1 MNIQTVLCPFL
12 LSVFALLSTE
22 VAVGEVRLPNALA
35 SHMVLQRDAPVRI
48 WGWAEPAEKVS
59 VACGG
64 QEVQTTADKEGRW
77 QAELPAQSANE
88 QGQSITVT
96 GSNTIELEDVLF
108 GDVWVGSGQSNMEWQ
123 LRNTID
129 AAAAIGS
136 ASHPLIRLFHIPKVK
151 ADAPTE
157 DVNAEWR
164 VCDPATVPSF
174 SAVLY
179 YFGLKLQHEV
189 NVPIGLINTSW
200 GGSPIEPWTITES
213 GSGPM
218 YNAMVAPIT
227 NLSVRGAIWYQ
238 GETNIIRKN
247 GFTYLDKMK
256 DLING
261 WRKAFNHSD
270 MPFYFVQIAP
280 WSGERYETGELPAV
294 WEAQTATLNLP
305 HTGMAVTTDLVD
317 DIADIHPR
325 NKRDVGN
332 RLARWALAKVYD
344 QKDLIYSGP
353 IFKSLQ
359 INGTKAKV
367 DFHFTGTGLKS
378 RDNEELNEFQIA
390 GANGEFFDAVA
401 VIAGSSVVVSCD
413 KIAKP
418 TQVRFGWHK
427 VANPNLVNSDGL
439 PASPFQ
445 TQGWRGMI
453 DAAE

>member
-1 MNIQTVLCPFL
+1 
-12 LSVFALLSTE
+12 
-22 VAVGEVRLPNALA
+22 
-35 SHMVLQRDAPVRI
+35 
-48 WGWAEPAEKVS
+48 
-59 VACGG
+59 
-64 QEVQTTADKEGRW
+64 
-77 QAELPAQSANE
+77 
-88 QGQSITVT
+88 
-96 GSNTIELEDVLF
+96 
-108 GDVWVGSGQSNMEWQ
+108 
-123 LRNTID
+123 
-129 AAAAIGS
+129 
-136 ASHPLIRLFHIPKVK
+136 
-151 ADAPTE
+151 
-157 DVNAEWR
+157 
-164 VCDPATVPSF
+164 
-174 SAVLY
+174 VLY
-179 YFGLKLQHEV
+179 YFGLKLRHEA

-213 GSGPM
+213 GSGAM

-261 WRKAFNHSD
+261 WRKSFDHSD

-280 WSGERYETGELPAV
+280 WSGERYEPGELPAV

-317 DIADIHPR
+317 NIADIHPR

-353 IFKSLQ
+353 IFKSLT
-359 INGTKAKV
+359 IDGSKVKV

-378 RDNEELNEFQIA
+378 RNEQELNEFQLA
-390 GANGEFFDAVA
+390 GEDGEFFDAVA
-401 VIAGSSVVVSCD
+401 DIAGSSVVVSCD
-413 KIAKP
+413 KVTKP

-427 VANPNLVNSDGL
+427 VANPNLVNSEGL

-445 TQGWRGMI
+445 TQGWRGML

>member
-1 MNIQTVLCPFL
+1 MNIQNVLCPL
-12 LSVFALLSTE
+12 LASVFALLSTD

-35 SHMVLQRDAPVRI
+35 SHMVLQRDAPVRV

-59 VACGG
+59 VSCGG
-64 QEVQTTADKEGRW
+64 QEVQATAGEEGRW
-77 QAELPAQSANE
+77 EIELPAQSAND

-108 GDVWVGSGQSNMEWQ
+108 GDVWVGSGQSNMAWE
-123 LRNTID
+123 LSNTIGAE
-129 AAAAIGS
+129 AAVES
-136 ASHPLIRLFHIPKVK
+136 ASHPLIRLFHIPLVQ
-151 ADAPTE
+151 ADAPTD

-179 YFGLKLQHEV
+179 YFGLKLQHEA

-213 GSGPM
+213 GSGGM

-238 GETNIIRKN
+238 GETNIIQKN

-261 WRKAFNHSD
+261 WRKAFDHSD

-280 WSGERYETGELPAV
+280 WSGERYEPGELPAV

-317 DIADIHPR
+317 NIADIHPR
-325 NKRDVGN
+325 NKLDVGN

-353 IFKSLQ
+353 IYKSVA
-359 INGTKAKV
+359 IDGSNAKV

-378 RDNEELNEFQIA
+378 RDDKELSEFQIA
-390 GANGEFFDAVA
+390 GEDGEFFDAVA
-401 VIAGSSVVVSCD
+401 VIDDQSVVVSCD
-413 KIAKP
+413 KVAKP

-427 VANPNLVNSDGL
+427 VANPNLVNADGL

-445 TQGWRGMI
+445 TQGWRGML